1 MRKALIDTNIYAAF
15 KRDNPDIVTAFQNLD
30 FIGIDIT
37 VLAELYA
44 GFKGGNKE
52 KRNRTEL
59 EAFMNSSR
67 VYFIVHDR
75 DTADFYAQIFKNL
88 KEKGTPIPT
97 NDIWIAASAMQNGLA
112 LFTLDNHFSYIDGLI
127 LQTRD

>member
-1 MRKALIDTNIYAAF
+1 MRKVLIDTNIYTAF
-15 KRDNPDIVTAFQNLD
+15 KRNDPDIVTAFQNLD

-44 GFKGGNKE
+44 GFKGGSKE

-59 EAFMNSSR
+59 EDFMNSSR

-88 KEKGTPIPT
+88 KENGTPIPT

-112 LFTLDNHFSYIDGLI
+112 LFTLDNHFSYIVGLI